1 MKRVLLAMAAL
12 VSAAGSAYAT
22 TTTLDFSVSGIT
34 GSIQL
39 TYGSATDAKYP
50 SAAYPPTAFEVTG
63 VSGTFSDS
71 NHGLDIVDAPIVGLY
86 PLNHSGPAEMAN
98 TGAPDDLSSIHPGD
112 PNNLLPVFSFGAV
125 TYDNLYWPGGA
136 PISAWVAS
144 DWAFFGGPLDVYGV
158 MFQINVGTADAPVL
172 DDVDLWFNGI
182 GAPPGT
188 EGFGVAVM
196 ADGATP
202 VVLDY
207 VAGSVPEPATWA
219 MMLLGFAGL
228 GFLGYRRSG
237 RLA

>member
-1 MKRVLLAMAAL
+1 
-12 VSAAGSAYAT
+12 
-22 TTTLDFSVSGIT
+22 
-34 GSIQL
+34 
-39 TYGSATDAKYP
+39 
-50 SAAYPPTAFEVTG
+50 
-63 VSGTFSDS
+63 
-71 NHGLDIVDAPIVGLY
+71 
-86 PLNHSGPAEMAN
+86 
-98 TGAPDDLSSIHPGD
+98 
-112 PNNLLPVFSFGAV
+112 
-125 TYDNLYWPGGA
+125 
-136 PISAWVAS
+136 
-144 DWAFFGGPLDVYGV
+144 